1 MPWRGRFRGRK
12 APGRTT
18 AANEEDDICV
28 QNVQAESDRFL
39 QVWVLLCAHRPASSR
54 VEKFGKLRA
63 SFEQAAGKFQKKV
76 IG

>member
-1 MPWRGRFRGRK
+1 
-12 APGRTT
+12 
-18 AANEEDDICV
+18 V
-28 QNVQAESDRFL
+28 QNVQAEGDRFL
-39 QVWVLLCAHRPASSR
+39 QVWVLLCAYRPASSR